1 MERKARKTSLLPN
14 KFVCAIKTNLVRTCV
29 GMFVEI
35 VCKNDDLKKFY
46 VQVRKCVKL
55 WVLVD
60 ISNRTKNAE
69 VLRFNASK
77 FGICRSS

>member
-1 MERKARKTSLLPN
+1 M
-14 KFVCAIKTNLVRTCV
+14 
-29 GMFVEI
+29 
-35 VCKNDDLKKFY
+35 
-46 VQVRKCVKL
+46 QVRKCVKL

-77 FGICRSS
+77 FGMQVKLKDHVDMKDGV